1 MQFNSVDFMI
11 FFPAVVAVYFVIPRK
26 LREYWLLIASYYF
39 YMGWNAKYALL
50 IGSSTAITY
59 VSGLLLDRA
68 DHTKEER
75 AGKLQ
80 KKLVLAACMAVNLGI
95 LAVFKYGNFAIN
107 SVNYILSKIHVSA
120 VERRFD
126 LLLPVGISF
135 YTFQALGYI
144 MDVYRN
150 DVEVEKNPVRY
161 ALFVSFFP
169 QLVAGPIE
177 RSKNLL
183 NQMRSIDQIQVWD
196 AKRVAS
202 GGIFM
207 IWGLFMKMVIA
218 DRIGILV
225 MAILKDEAAG
235 GFLLFWAMVLYSF
248 QIYADFSGG
257 IDVIMGLSEML
268 DIRLAENFR
277 SPLVSRSVT
286 EYWQRWHMSL
296 GEFMEKYLYYPIVLN
311 RSVMKFSKK
320 IPNKYLKKV
329 FSATLASV
337 IVFILVGVWHGTGWN
352 YVVYG
357 CYQAFFVSTAVLL
370 GPWYK
375 KVRTALHINEN
386 ALSWKLFQALRTFL
400 ILTFGRFFIRAK
412 DLPQAFSLMART
424 FRNFSLRQTAILFDG
439 TLCGYGLDYK
449 NIRLMYLGIALLIAV
464 DILHERKVKLR
475 ETVLRQDIV
484 TRFAIYLLAV
494 FAIIIF
500 GIYGPEFS
508 ASSFIYQEF

>member
-183 NQMRSIDQIQVWD
+183 NQMRSIEQIQVWD

-207 IWGLFMKMVIA
+207 VWGLFMKMVIY
-218 DRIGILV
+218 
-225 MAILKDEAAG
+225 
-235 GFLLFWAMVLYSF
+235 F
-248 QIYADFSGG
+248 
-257 IDVIMGLSEML
+257 
-268 DIRLAENFR
+268 
-277 SPLVSRSVT
+277 
-286 EYWQRWHMSL
+286 
-296 GEFMEKYLYYPIVLN
+296 
-311 RSVMKFSKK
+311 
-320 IPNKYLKKV
+320 
-329 FSATLASV
+329 
-337 IVFILVGVWHGTGWN
+337 
-352 YVVYG
+352 
-357 CYQAFFVSTAVLL
+357 VLL
-370 GPWYK
+370 MY
-375 KVRTALHINEN
+375 H
-386 ALSWKLFQALRTFL
+386 LSFPSCCCD
-400 ILTFGRFFIRAK
+400 ILTQTKPFYH
-412 DLPQAFSLMART
+412 L
-424 FRNFSLRQTAILFDG
+424 LR
-439 TLCGYGLDYK
+439 
-449 NIRLMYLGIALLIAV
+449 
-464 DILHERKVKLR
+464 
-475 ETVLRQDIV
+475 
-484 TRFAIYLLAV
+484 
-494 FAIIIF
+494 
-500 GIYGPEFS
+500 
-508 ASSFIYQEF
+508 

>member
-11 FFPAVVAVYFVIPRK
+11 FFPAVVAVYFVIPPP

-80 KKLVLAACMAVNLGI
+80 KKLVLAVCMAVNLGI

-107 SVNYILSKIHVSA
+107 SVNYILSKMHVSA

-183 NQMRSIDQIQVWD
+183 NQMRSIDQIQV
-196 AKRVAS
+196 
-202 GGIFM
+202 
-207 IWGLFMKMVIA
+207 
-218 DRIGILV
+218 
-225 MAILKDEAAG
+225 
-235 GFLLFWAMVLYSF
+235 
-248 QIYADFSGG
+248 
-257 IDVIMGLSEML
+257 
-268 DIRLAENFR
+268 
-277 SPLVSRSVT
+277 
-286 EYWQRWHMSL
+286 
-296 GEFMEKYLYYPIVLN
+296 
-311 RSVMKFSKK
+311 
-320 IPNKYLKKV
+320 
-329 FSATLASV
+329 
-337 IVFILVGVWHGTGWN
+337 
-352 YVVYG
+352 
-357 CYQAFFVSTAVLL
+357 
-370 GPWYK
+370 
-375 KVRTALHINEN
+375 
-386 ALSWKLFQALRTFL
+386 
-400 ILTFGRFFIRAK
+400 
-412 DLPQAFSLMART
+412 
-424 FRNFSLRQTAILFDG
+424 
-439 TLCGYGLDYK
+439 
-449 NIRLMYLGIALLIAV
+449 
-464 DILHERKVKLR
+464 
-475 ETVLRQDIV
+475 
-484 TRFAIYLLAV
+484 
-494 FAIIIF
+494 
-500 GIYGPEFS
+500 
-508 ASSFIYQEF
+508 

>member
-75 AGKLQ
+75 AGKIQ

-196 AKRVAS
+196 AKRVTS
-202 GGIFM
+202 GGIF
-207 IWGLFMKMVIA
+207 IVWGLFMKMVIA
-218 DRIGILV
+218 DRI
-225 MAILKDEAAG
+225 AIPVDTVFNNFCMYGGTEIVLAAV
-235 GFLLFWAMVLYSF
+235 GFAI
-248 QIYADFSGG
+248 QIYCDFGSYSMIAIGAAKVMGFQVEMKTCTDFNAHKKNPADC
-257 IDVIMGLSEML
+257 D
-268 DIRLAENFR
+268 
-277 SPLVSRSVT
+277 SR
-286 EYWQRWHMSL
+286 R
-296 GEFMEKYLYYPIVLN
+296 
-311 RSVMKFSKK
+311 
-320 IPNKYLKKV
+320 
-329 FSATLASV
+329 
-337 IVFILVGVWHGTGWN
+337 
-352 YVVYG
+352 
-357 CYQAFFVSTAVLL
+357 
-370 GPWYK
+370 
-375 KVRTALHINEN
+375 
-386 ALSWKLFQALRTFL
+386 
-400 ILTFGRFFIRAK
+400 
-412 DLPQAFSLMART
+412 D
-424 FRNFSLRQTAILFDG
+424 
-439 TLCGYGLDYK
+439 
-449 NIRLMYLGIALLIAV
+449 
-464 DILHERKVKLR
+464 
-475 ETVLRQDIV
+475 
-484 TRFAIYLLAV
+484 
-494 FAIIIF
+494 
-500 GIYGPEFS
+500 
-508 ASSFIYQEF
+508 

>member
-207 IWGLFMKMVIA
+207 VWGLFMKMVIA
-218 DRIGILV
+218 DRIAIPVDTVFNCDFGSYSMIAIGAAKV
-225 MAILKDEAAG
+225 M
-235 GFLLFWAMVLYSF
+235 GFQLM
-248 QIYADFSGG
+248 
-257 IDVIMGLSEML
+257 
-268 DIRLAENFR
+268 ENFNTPYFAVGIR
-277 SPLVSRSVT
+277 DF
-286 EYWQRWHMSL
+286 WGRWHISL
-296 GEFMEKYLYYPIVLN
+296 STWFRDYLYIPLGGN
-311 RSVMKFSKK
+311 RRGKFRK
-320 IPNKYLKKV
+320 
-329 FSATLASV
+329 
-337 IVFILVGVWHGTGWN
+337 
-352 YVVYG
+352 
-357 CYQAFFVSTAVLL
+357 AVN
-370 GPWYK
+370 
-375 KVRTALHINEN
+375 IM
-386 ALSWKLFQALRTFL
+386 
-400 ILTFGRFFIRAK
+400 IR
-412 DLPQAFSLMART
+412 
-424 FRNFSLRQTAILFDG
+424 
-439 TLCGYGLDYK
+439 
-449 NIRLMYLGIALLIAV
+449 
-464 DILHERKVKLR
+464 
-475 ETVLRQDIV
+475 
-484 TRFAIYLLAV
+484 
-494 FAIIIF
+494 
-500 GIYGPEFS
+500 
-508 ASSFIYQEF
+508 

>member
-75 AGKLQ
+75 ARKIQ

-207 IWGLFMKMVIA
+207 VWGLFMKMVIA
-218 DRIGILV
+218 DRI
-225 MAILKDEAAG
+225 AIPVDTV
-235 GFLLFWAMVLYSF
+235 FN
-248 QIYADFSGG
+248 
-257 IDVIMGLSEML
+257 
-268 DIRLAENFR
+268 NFR
-277 SPLVSRSVT
+277 MYGGTEIALAAVDSRS
-286 EYWQRWHMSL
+286 
-296 GEFMEKYLYYPIVLN
+296 
-311 RSVMKFSKK
+311 RSTVILAA
-320 IPNKYLKKV
+320 IP
-329 FSATLASV
+329 
-337 IVFILVGVWHGTGWN
+337 
-352 YVVYG
+352 
-357 CYQAFFVSTAVLL
+357 
-370 GPWYK
+370 
-375 KVRTALHINEN
+375 
-386 ALSWKLFQALRTFL
+386 
-400 ILTFGRFFIRAK
+400 
-412 DLPQAFSLMART
+412 
-424 FRNFSLRQTAILFDG
+424 
-439 TLCGYGLDYK
+439 
-449 NIRLMYLGIALLIAV
+449 
-464 DILHERKVKLR
+464 
-475 ETVLRQDIV
+475 
-484 TRFAIYLLAV
+484 
-494 FAIIIF
+494 
-500 GIYGPEFS
+500 
-508 ASSFIYQEF
+508 